1 MEKLKES
8 LENLHQELKNSKNI
22 DIEAVKA
29 LQELMSDI
37 QNTLKKNEK
46 IVDSGTIK
54 LLTSLE
60 ETAGKFEISHP
71 NLTAAI
77 KIVISALTN
86 IGV

>member
-1 MEKLKES
+1 
-8 LENLHQELKNSKNI
+8 
-22 DIEAVKA
+22 
-29 LQELMSDI
+29 MSDI

-46 IVDSGTIK
+46 IVDSGRIK

>member
-22 DIEAVKA
+22 DMEAVKA